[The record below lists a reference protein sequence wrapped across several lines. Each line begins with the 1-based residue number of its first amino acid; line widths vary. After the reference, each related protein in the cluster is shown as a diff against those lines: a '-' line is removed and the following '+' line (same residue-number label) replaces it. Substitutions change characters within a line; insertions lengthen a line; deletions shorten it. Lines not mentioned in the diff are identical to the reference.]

1 MTTSLA
7 NGRAEG
13 RAYAATMWSLDVRN
27 PRCFRRRFARLSGS
41 FLANY
46 EASNPLMDDRRHAQ
60 SGSPGT
66 DGAVMGS
73 ERDERHDGEG
83 PGAPS
88 PDALLVRLDE
98 RQLDVLRRVGR
109 EWGRVCGNPE
119 VWRRALPVDPSL
131 DGYPDPTDIRPT
143 RFGRFVRVQ
152 SGSMPVTASASEIG
166 VPSSRLGRIGYGVR
180 RGLLGPPLRSTAI
193 ARERMRK
200 LVALPVLSADALS
213 SVAYGPEAMLA
224 ILVLGGT
231 AGLNYS
237 LPIAA
242 TIAFLML
249 AVGVSYR
256 QTIRAYPHGGG
267 SYIVASDNLGR
278 VPGLIAAAGLMTD
291 YILTVAVSVASGLE
305 AITSAIPSLSADTVP
320 IGVGVIVVL
329 LAGNLR
335 GVRQAG
341 MLFAAPT
348 YLFIV
353 AIFVLVAVGLIDSAG
368 HGFHPTPRPPLSAT
382 EAVGALLVLRAF
394 ASGSTAMT
402 GIEAISNAVP
412 VFKPVEWR
420 NARTTLT
427 WMVGLLIV
435 LFAGTIAMVQLE
447 GIVPNAH
454 ETVLSEIAHR
464 SFGSGFMYPVTQ
476 AATAAILLL
485 AANTAYNDFPRVLFL
500 LARDFQA
507 PRLFLRMGDRLAFS
521 NGILLLSLAAGVIYV
536 AFGGKT
542 GPLIP
547 LYAVGVFLAFT
558 LSQSGMVVHW
568 WRLRDPHWCRS
579 MAFNVTGALLSA
591 AVFITAGITKFT
603 SGAWVSLVAVGLVML
618 LATSIRRH
626 YQMVGKAI
634 ALHPHRIE
642 LPRHMVTPNV
652 RAGAGTARPDAEQR
666 DAAQQTRAGDAESEE
681 TPEEIHHLVL
691 VPVASLD
698 LASMRAL
705 AYAASL
711 QQPVLALH
719 VSPTE
724 EEAERFGDYWS
735 TWGDHLP
742 LEVVVS
748 PYRAIVA
755 PMINY
760 IESQHRLHPELTL
773 TVILPEIVVRHWWQR
788 VLHNRMAPRLRRA
801 LRHIPKIVIATVP
814 FHLPR

>member
-1 MTTSLA
+1 M
-7 NGRAEG
+7 RAMSSQ
-13 RAYAATMWSLDVRN
+13 RATGDQHH
-27 PRCFRRRFARLSGS
+27 GGGD
-41 FLANY
+41 
-46 EASNPLMDDRRHAQ
+46 AS
-60 SGSPGT
+60 
-66 DGAVMGS
+66 
-73 ERDERHDGEG
+73 
-83 PGAPS
+83 APS
-88 PDALLVRLDE
+88 PDAPLVKLDE
-98 RQLDVLRRVGR
+98 RQLGVLRRVGR

-119 VWRRALPVDPSL
+119 VWRRALPVDPGAAS
-131 DGYPDPTDIRPT
+131 YPASTDVRPT
-143 RFGRFVRVQ
+143 RFGRFVPVQ
-152 SGSMPVTASASEIG
+152 SDSPPEVRATKDAEAQ
-166 VPSSRLGRIGYGVR
+166 PSRSGHLLYQGRR
-180 RGLLGPPLRSTAI
+180 ALLGPPLRSTAI

-224 ILVLGGT
+224 ILVLAGSGGL
-231 AGLNYS
+231 GYS

-242 TIAFLML
+242 VIAFLML

-267 SYIVASDNLGR
+267 SYIVATDNLGR
-278 VPGLIAAAGLMTD
+278 TPGLVAAAGLMTD

-305 AITSAIPSLSADTVP
+305 AVTSAIPSLSSDTVA

-341 MLFAAPT
+341 AVFAAPT
-348 YLFIV
+348 YLFIL
-353 AIFVLVAVGLIDSAG
+353 AMFVLVAVGLVDSAG
-368 HGFHPTPRPPLSAT
+368 HGFRATPRPALHAT
-382 EAVGALLVLRAF
+382 EALGVLLVLRAF

-412 VFKPVEWR
+412 VFKPTEWR

-427 WMVGLLIV
+427 WMVALLV
-435 LFAGTIAMVQLE
+435 ALFAGTIAMVQLD
-447 GIVPNAH
+447 GIVPGAH
-454 ETVLSEIAHR
+454 ETVLSQLAHR

-521 NGILLLSLAAGVIYV
+521 NGIVLLSLVAGVIFA

-542 GPLIP
+542 GTLIP

-558 LSQSGMVVHW
+558 LSQTGMVMHW
-568 WRLRDPHWCRS
+568 WRGRDPGWRRS
-579 MAFNVTGALLSA
+579 LMFNATGGLLSA
-591 AVFITAGITKFT
+591 IVFVTAGITKFT
-603 SGAWVSLVAVGLVML
+603 AGAWVSLLVVGLFVAT
-618 LATSIRRH
+618 ATSIRRH
-626 YQMVGKAI
+626 YVAVAEAI
-634 ALHPHRIE
+634 ALHPRAVEVPGRAIA
-642 LPRHMVTPNV
+642 PSI
-652 RAGAGTARPDAEQR
+652 RAGAGAGETAAEER
-666 DAAQQTRAGDAESEE
+666 GAGKRAAGKRGRAGEADRQDQEVEE
-681 TPEEIHHLVL
+681 TPEQIHHLVL
-691 VPVASLD
+691 VAVASLD
-698 LASMRAL
+698 LPSMRAL

-719 VSPTE
+719 VSPSD
-724 EEAERFGDYWS
+724 EEAERFGSYWR

-755 PMINY
+755 PMVNY
-760 IESQHRLHPELTL
+760 VESLHRQDPELTL
-773 TVILPEIVVRHWWQR
+773 TVILPEIVVRHSWQR
-788 VLHNRMAPRLRRA
+788 ILHNGTAPRLRRA
-801 LRHIPKIVIATVP
+801 LRPLPKIVVTTVP

>member
-1 MTTSLA
+1 M
-7 NGRAEG
+7 N
-13 RAYAATMWSLDVRN
+13 
-27 PRCFRRRFARLSGS
+27 AR
-41 FLANY
+41 
-46 EASNPLMDDRRHAQ
+46 
-60 SGSPGT
+60 
-66 DGAVMGS
+66 
-73 ERDERHDGEG
+73 GEQDAH
-83 PGAPS
+83 APS
-88 PDALLVRLDE
+88 PDAPLAKLDE
-98 RQLDVLRRVGR
+98 RQLGVLARVGR

-119 VWRRALPVDPSL
+119 TWRRALPVDPGLGSF
-131 DGYPDPTDIRPT
+131 PAAADIRPT
-143 RFGRFVRVQ
+143 RFGRIVPIQ
-152 SGSMPVTASASEIG
+152 SAPLPEVEATKGAGEVPASQAL
-166 VPSSRLGRIGYGVR
+166 RLGHDLR
-180 RGLLGPPLRSTAI
+180 RALLGPPLRSSAI

-224 ILVLGGT
+224 ILVLAAGG
-231 AGLNYS
+231 GLRYS
-237 LPIAA
+237 LPIAG

-278 VPGLIAAAGLMTD
+278 TPGLVAAAGLMTD

-305 AITSAIPSLSADTVP
+305 AITSAIPSLSSDTVA
-320 IGVGVIVVL
+320 IGVGVIAVL

-341 MLFAAPT
+341 ALFAAPT
-348 YLFIV
+348 YLFIL
-353 AIFVLVAVGLIDSAG
+353 AIFVLVIVGLIDAG
-368 HGFHPTPRPPLSAT
+368 GRGFHATARPHITAT
-382 EAVGALLVLRAF
+382 EGVGLLLVLRAF

-427 WMVGLLIV
+427 WMVTLLIL
-435 LFAGTIAMVQLE
+435 LFAGTIAMVQLD
-447 GIVPNAH
+447 GVVPNAH
-454 ETVLSEIAHR
+454 ETVLSQLAHR
-464 SFGSGFMYPVTQ
+464 SFGSGFMYPITQ

-521 NGILLLSLAAGVIYV
+521 NGIILLSLVASAIFV
-536 AFGGKT
+536 AFGGRT
-542 GPLIP
+542 APLIP

-558 LSQSGMVVHW
+558 LSQTGMVVHW
-568 WRLRDPHWCRS
+568 WRLRDPKWMRS
-579 MAFNVTGALLSA
+579 LAFNATGALLSA
-591 AVFITAGITKFT
+591 IVFVTAGITKFT
-603 SGAWVSLVAVGLVML
+603 AGAWVSLVAVGLVIVT
-618 LATSIRRH
+618 ATSIRRH
-626 YQMVGKAI
+626 YEAVARAI
-634 ALHPHRIE
+634 ALHPHAIE
-642 LPRHMVTPNV
+642 VPNRTFTPSS
-652 RAGAGTARPDAEQR
+652 RAGAAEPEPADTDDDDAQHTP
-666 DAAQQTRAGDAESEE
+666 AQETEE
-681 TPEEIHHLVL
+681 TPQELRHLIL

-711 QQPVLALH
+711 QQPVLAVH
-719 VSPTE
+719 VSPTD
-724 EEAERFGDYWS
+724 EEAERFREYWR

-755 PMINY
+755 PLVNY
-760 IESQHRLHPELTL
+760 IESLHRLGPDLTL
-773 TVILPEIVVRHWWQR
+773 TVIMPEIVVRRWWQR
-788 VLHNRMAPRLRRA
+788 PLHNRMAPRLRRA
-801 LRHIPKIVIATVP
+801 LRHLPKSVVTTVP
-814 FHLPR
+814 FHLPG

>member
-1 MTTSLA
+1 MNVGGHQPQA
-7 NGRAEG
+7 
-13 RAYAATMWSLDVRN
+13 
-27 PRCFRRRFARLSGS
+27 
-41 FLANY
+41 
-46 EASNPLMDDRRHAQ
+46 
-60 SGSPGT
+60 GSPGSRGET
-66 DGAVMGS
+66 KSGG
-73 ERDERHDGEG
+73 RDDRHGDQG
-83 PGAPS
+83 PAAPS
-88 PDALLVRLDE
+88 PDATLARLDE
-98 RQLDVLRRVGR
+98 RQLGVLARVGR

-131 DGYPDPTDIRPT
+131 GSFPDPTDVRPS
-143 RFGRFVRVQ
+143 RFGRFVPVQ
-152 SGSMPVTASASEIG
+152 SAPEVQATPAASEDPASPALRVG
-166 VPSSRLGRIGYGVR
+166 HDAR
-180 RGLLGPPLRSTAI
+180 RVLLGPPLRSSAI

-224 ILVLGGT
+224 ILVLAGSGGLSYT
-231 AGLNYS
+231 
-237 LPIAA
+237 LPIAGV
-242 TIAFLML
+242 IAFLML

-278 VPGLIAAAGLMTD
+278 TPGLIAAAGLMTD

-305 AITSAIPSLSADTVP
+305 AVTSAIPSLGSDTVL

-341 MLFAAPT
+341 ALFAAPT
-348 YLFIV
+348 YAFIF
-353 AIFVLVAVGLIDSAG
+353 AMFVLVGVGLVDAAG
-368 HGFHPTPRPPLSAT
+368 HGFHPTPRPHVSAI
-382 EAVGALLVLRAF
+382 EGVGVLLVLRAF

-412 VFKPVEWR
+412 VFEPVEWR

-427 WMVGLLIV
+427 WMVSLLIV
-435 LFAGTIAMVQLE
+435 LFVGTIAMVQL
-447 GIVPNAH
+447 GGVVPNAH
-454 ETVLSEIAHR
+454 ETVLSQLAHR
-464 SFGSGFMYPVTQ
+464 SFGSGVLYPITQ

-507 PRLFLRMGDRLAFS
+507 PRLFLRLGDRLAFS
-521 NGILLLSLAAGVIYV
+521 NGIIVLSVVATAIFV
-536 AFGGKT
+536 AFGGRT
-542 GPLIP
+542 APLIP

-558 LSQSGMVVHW
+558 LSQTGMVVHW
-568 WRLRDPHWCRS
+568 WRLRDPKWMRS
-579 MAFNVTGALLSA
+579 LAFNATGALLSA
-591 AVFITAGITKFT
+591 VVFITAGITKFT
-603 SGAWVSLVAVGLVML
+603 AGAWVSLVAVGLFIMA
-618 LATSIRRH
+618 ATSIRRH
-626 YQMVGKAI
+626 YEAVAKAI
-634 ALHPHRIE
+634 ALHPHAIE
-642 LPRHMVTPNV
+642 VPRHTFAPGP
-652 RAGAGTARPDAEQR
+652 RADVAMPASDANER
-666 DAAQQTRAGDAESEE
+666 DESEE
-681 TPEEIHHLVL
+681 TPEEVRHLVI

-719 VSPTE
+719 VSPAE
-724 EEAERFGDYWS
+724 EEAERFREYWR
-735 TWGDHLP
+735 TWGEHLP

-755 PMINY
+755 PMVNY
-760 IESQHRLHPELTL
+760 IESLHRLGPDLTL

-788 VLHNRMAPRLRRA
+788 FLHNNTAPRLRRE
-801 LRHIPKIVIATVP
+801 LRPLPKIVVTTVP
-814 FHLPR
+814 FHLPG

>member
-1 MTTSLA
+1 VSSP
-7 NGRAEG
+7 E
-13 RAYAATMWSLDVRN
+13 
-27 PRCFRRRFARLSGS
+27 LS
-41 FLANY
+41 
-46 EASNPLMDDRRHAQ
+46 
-60 SGSPGT
+60 
-66 DGAVMGS
+66 
-73 ERDERHDGEG
+73 
-83 PGAPS
+83 APS
-88 PDALLVRLDE
+88 PDAPLPALDE
-98 RQLDVLRRVGR
+98 RQLGVLRRVGR

-131 DGYPDPTDIRPT
+131 GSFPDPTDIRPT
-143 RFGRFVRVQ
+143 RYGRFVPVQ
-152 SGSMPVTASASEIG
+152 SAPLPEVQAASEAE
-166 VPSSRLGRIGYGVR
+166 VPPSPLGHVGYELR
-180 RGLLGPPLRSTAI
+180 RVLLGAPLRSTAI

-224 ILVLGGT
+224 ILVLAGSGG
-231 AGLNYS
+231 LRYS
-237 LPIAA
+237 LAIAA

-267 SYIVASDNLGR
+267 SYIVAGDNLGR
-278 VPGLIAAAGLMTD
+278 IPGLIAAAGLMTD
-291 YILTVAVSVASGLE
+291 YILTVAVSVAAGLE
-305 AITSAIPSLSADTVP
+305 AVTSAIPSLAGANVA

-341 MLFAAPT
+341 ALFAAPT
-348 YLFIV
+348 YVFIV
-353 AIFVLVAVGLIDSAG
+353 AMFVLVAVGLIDAG
-368 HGFHPTPRPPLSAT
+368 GRGFHATPRPPLSAT
-382 EAVGALLVLRAF
+382 ESVGVLLVLRAF

-412 VFKPVEWR
+412 VFERVEWR

-427 WMVGLLIV
+427 WMIGLLIA
-435 LFAGTIAMVQLE
+435 LFAGTIAMVQL
-447 GIVPNAH
+447 GGVVPNSH
-454 ETVLSEIAHR
+454 ETVLSQLAHR
-464 SFGSGFMYPVTQ
+464 SFGSGFMYPITQ

-521 NGILLLSLAAGVIYV
+521 NGIIVLSLTAIVIYV
-536 AFGGKT
+536 AFGGRT

-558 LSQSGMVVHW
+558 LSQAGMVVHW
-568 WRLRDPHWCRS
+568 WRGRDPHWRRS
-579 MAFNVTGALLSA
+579 LAFNATGALLSA
-591 AVFITAGITKFT
+591 IVFVTAGITKFT
-603 SGAWVSLVAVGLVML
+603 AGAWVSLLVVGLFILV
-618 LATSIRRH
+618 ATGIRRH
-626 YQMVGKAI
+626 YDAVAKAI
-634 ALHPHRIE
+634 ALRPHAIE
-642 LPRHMVTPNV
+642 VPSRAIAPRV
-652 RAGAGTARPDAEQR
+652 RAGAATAAAD
-666 DAAQQTRAGDAESEE
+666 AQQHDGAPGAHRKDDETKDDETEE
-681 TPEEIHHLVL
+681 TPEQIHHLVL
-691 VPVASLD
+691 VALASLD

-719 VSPTE
+719 VSPSDD
-724 EEAERFGDYWS
+724 EAERFSDYWR

-755 PMINY
+755 PMVNY
-760 IESQHRLHPELTL
+760 IESLHRLSPDLTL
-773 TVILPEIVVRHWWQR
+773 TVIMPEIVVGHWWQR
-788 VLHNRMAPRLRRA
+788 ILHNGTAPRLRRA
-801 LRHIPKIVIATVP
+801 LRPLPKIVVTTVP